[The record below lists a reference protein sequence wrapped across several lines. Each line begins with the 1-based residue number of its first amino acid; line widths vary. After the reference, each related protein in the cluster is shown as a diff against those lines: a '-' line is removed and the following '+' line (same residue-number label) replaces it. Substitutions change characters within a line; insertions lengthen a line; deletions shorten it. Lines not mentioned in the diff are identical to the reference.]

1 MNEENELNTELS
13 EIKAPESPFDGLTK
27 EQELIE
33 MKKMLDSMPE
43 RADKGELPM
52 RIEYLELKIKN
63 K

>member
-1 MNEENELNTELS
+1 MNEENELNRESSQTRVS
-13 EIKAPESPFDGLTK
+13 KSPFDGLTK

-43 RADKGELPM
+43 GADKGELPM
-52 RIEYLELKIKN
+52 RIEFLELEIKN